1 MENPNVDSDA
11 GTADAK
17 PTPTPNIVVDLPD
30 NFRTALY
37 DFCIDLSI
45 TFPEYSHLWV
55 KWTSP
60 DVTVEE
66 LTHVFGYCV
75 SVYPERFFDIL
86 YQNGEIFNPDN
97 NLETR
102 FLPGV
107 DFKLLFHCDGVTENT
122 KKTMWKYLQLI
133 LFSVIGNVRNKA
145 SFGDTM
151 NMFDGI
157 NEKELNEKLNETM
170 SSLTDFFKNISEN
183 VDNTREDSSA
193 SSTASANTGEGE
205 GESGGDGE
213 PFQNPFQRSGTD
225 FKKMFENMPNIGNIQ
240 DHLKTLFDGK
250 IGSLAKE
257 LAAEIT
263 EDLTGVFTQEDMENI
278 TSTEDVLKKLMK
290 NPKKIM
296 DMMKMVGT
304 KLDRKMNSGDIS
316 KDEIMKEASELM
328 SKMKEMGGTEQFNEI
343 FKNLTK
349 GMGLGKNV
357 RMDTNALSRMT
368 KQNAT
373 RERLLKKMEANKM
386 KQMEEM
392 QRKMAANSFT
402 LDATNAPNSFVYRVP
417 GQEDQPKSMK
427 PSAAADDYIHPDI
440 LAELENTPEKKP
452 KSGGNGGGGGKKKKG
467 KK

>member
-1 MENPNVDSDA
+1 METSD
-11 GTADAK
+11 TQ
-17 PTPTPNIVVDLPD
+17 PSMVTELPE
-30 NFRTALY
+30 NFKSAIY

-60 DVTVEE
+60 EVTVEE
-66 LTHVFGYCV
+66 LRNVFGYCV

-86 YQNGEIFNPDN
+86 YQNSDIFNPDN
-97 NLETR
+97 NLNTQ

-107 DFKLLFHCDGVTENT
+107 EFKLLFHCEGVTENT

-145 SFGDTM
+145 SFGETM
-151 NMFDGI
+151 NMFEGI
-157 NEKELNEKLNETM
+157 NEKELNDKLNETM
-170 SSLTDFFKNISEN
+170 SSLTDFFKNISES
-183 VDNTREDSSA
+183 VEESSSSA
-193 SSTASANTGEGE
+193 SSEPKTTQ
-205 GESGGDGE
+205 ESETSQGDDENE
-213 PFQNPFQRSGTD
+213 PFQNPFQRSD

-257 LAAEIT
+257 LAAELT
-263 EDLTGVFTQEDMENI
+263 EDLTDVFNEEDMGNI
-278 TSTEDVLKKLMK
+278 NSTEDVLKKLMK

-316 KDEIMKEASELM
+316 KDEILKEASELM

-392 QRKMAANSFT
+392 RRKMAANSFT
-402 LDATNAPNSFVYRVP
+402 LEPTNTPNSFVYRVP
-417 GQEDQPKSMK
+417 GQEDQPKSMPPLK
-427 PSAAADDYIHPDI
+427 NTQANDYIHPDI
-440 LAELENTPEKKP
+440 LAELESKP
-452 KSGGNGGGGGKKKKG
+452 DHKSGGGDKKKK
-467 KK
+467 KKSKK